1 MKIPT
6 NRYCLIYKNNITCKV
21 IYKPY
26 NNIMKKYLL
35 ILTAM
40 LCSLVS
46 MAQNTDAMLFG
57 DVKAKEGRKHLPH
70 AKIQVKGTNLK
81 TQCDATGHFKLSNL
95 PVGKQVIIATLSSY
109 QQQEIEVNMEANKGT
124 GAYFELEKDPLEL
137 SQVVVTGTRTS
148 HFVKDVPIRTEVL
161 TSQAITKKN
170 AQNLYEALE
179 GVPGIR
185 VEQQCQFC
193 NFSEVRMQGLGAEHT
208 QVLIDGE
215 PIYSGLAGVYGLQQ
229 IGTNDIDRLEVV
241 KGAGSALYSSSA
253 VAGAIN
259 IISKEP
265 TFEPSVNGDIQFG
278 NFGFKSY
285 KGSGSM
291 RYNNIGLSVFA
302 QRTQMD
308 AIDRTQN
315 GLTRKEVK
323 NKDGIS
329 DCVDETMNNL
339 GFSLYF
345 YQPFAKNDKLV
356 LRGKAIDEHRF
367 GGVMTNDQYMNPYT
381 DGTEDIR
388 TNRLSADLAYTLPIG
403 KHSELNLTTAYV
415 YHKRLATNDTFLHDY
430 MDSHKDPAHPDEDGA
445 EPDVSIMRPY
455 IAKENTVTPSLT
467 FTSILGNHTLL
478 GGVQGYFTRLRET
491 GLYVISA
498 EDEKTSPYYGVPYT
512 SIGKKHAN
520 ELGFFVQDEWNVT
533 PKLTV
538 VPGIRIDSH
547 SSGEEYT
554 TSVKVSDNAFPTT
567 KFSKTTVNPRIAIK
581 YELTPSL
588 VLRANVGT
596 GFRAP
601 YGFSENLHLCSGSPR
616 VWKSSNLKGERA
628 ISYNLSADYYAKKY
642 QFSINLFRTNLKD
655 KIQFSPADDEVKK
668 FGYSY
673 QWENVDDAYVQ
684 GVELGAKANL
694 FRNFNA
700 GINWTFNQ
708 GKFKHERAD
717 WSDPNDETVKEFPQ
731 RLQYAKDSRNI
742 SRFPAM
748 TGDID
753 LDYTPGTWSFS
764 LTSSLQG
771 RMYIDYNSEDDGA
784 TSKIKKTNTFMIFN
798 CRAAKRFGS
807 CTVYAGAKNIFS
819 YIQDEKHTDDA
830 AFMYAPVYGATWYV
844 GLSVRL

>member
-1 MKIPT
+1 MNKA
-6 NRYCLIYKNNITCKV
+6 
-21 IYKPY
+21 
-26 NNIMKKYLL
+26 LL
-35 ILTAM
+35 FLLAM
-40 LCSLVS
+40 LCTLTSV
-46 MAQNTDAMLFG
+46 AQNTDAMLFG
-57 DVKAKEGRKHLPH
+57 DVKAKEGGRHLPH
-70 AKIQVKGTNLK
+70 AIISVKGTNLK
-81 TQCDATGHFKLSNL
+81 TECDGTGHYKLNNL
-95 PVGKQVIIATLSSY
+95 PLGKQTIVATLEGY
-109 QQQEIEVNMEANKGT
+109 QQQELEVTMTKEKGT
-124 GAYFELEKDPLEL
+124 EAYFELEKDPLEL
-137 SQVVVTGTRTS
+137 NQVVVTGTRTA

-215 PIYSGLAGVYGLQQ
+215 PVYSGLAGVYGLQQ
-229 IGTNDIDRLEVV
+229 IGTNDVDRLEVV
-241 KGAGSALYSSSA
+241 KGAGSALYGSSA

-265 TFEPSVNGDIQFG
+265 GYEPTVSGDVQFG

-302 QRTQMD
+302 QRTEMD
-308 AIDRTQN
+308 AVDETQD

-323 NKDGIS
+323 HKDGVS
-329 DCVDETMNNL
+329 DRVSEQMNNL

-345 YQPFAKNDKLV
+345 YHPFAKNDKLI
-356 LRGKAIDEHRF
+356 LRGKAVDEQRF
-367 GGVMTNDQYMNPYT
+367 GGVMTNDQYLNPFS
-381 DGTEDIR
+381 DGTENIK

-403 KHSELNLTTAYV
+403 AHSELNLAAAYV
-415 YHKRLATNDTFLHDY
+415 HHKRQATNDTFLHDY

-445 EPDVSIMRPY
+445 TPDVGLMRPY
-455 IAKENTVTPSLT
+455 IAKENTLTPSLT

-478 GGVQGYFTRLRET
+478 AGVQGYFTRLRET
-491 GLYVISA
+491 GLYCISA
-498 EDEKTSPYYGVPYT
+498 EEEKANPYYGIPYT

-520 ELGFFVQDEWNVT
+520 EVGFFIQDEWNVT

-538 VPGIRIDSH
+538 VPGLRLDTH
-547 SSGEEYT
+547 SSGEEYA
-554 TSVKVSDNAFPTT
+554 TSEKVSDNAFPTT
-567 KFSKTTVNPRIAIK
+567 KFRKTSFNPRLAVK
-581 YELTPSL
+581 YEVTPSL
-588 VLRANVGT
+588 ILRANVGT

-601 YGFSENLHLCSGSPR
+601 YGFSEDLHLCSGSPR
-616 VWKSSNLKGERA
+616 VWKSSDLKGERA
-628 ISYNLSADYYAKKY
+628 VSYNLSADYYGKWY
-642 QFSINLFRTNLKD
+642 QLSMNLFRTNLKD
-655 KIQFSPADDEVKK
+655 KIQFSPASDDVKK

-684 GVELGAKANL
+684 GVELGAKASL
-694 FRNFNA
+694 FRNFSA
-700 GINWTFNQ
+700 AVNWTFNQ
-708 GKFKHERAD
+708 GKFKHERAE
-717 WSDPNDETVKEFPQ
+717 WSDKEDEECKKYPQ
-731 RLQYAKDSRNI
+731 RLQYAKDSRHI

-753 LDYTPGTWSFS
+753 LDYSPGTWSFS
-764 LTSSLQG
+764 LTGSLQG
-771 RMYIDYNSEDDGA
+771 KMYIDYNSEDAGE
-784 TSKIKKTNTFMIFN
+784 TSKIKQTNTFMTFN
-798 CRAAKRFGS
+798 CRVAKRFGM
-807 CTVYAGAKNIFS
+807 CTIYAGGKNIFS

-830 AFMYAPVYGATWYV
+830 AFMYAPVYGATWYA

>member
-1 MKIPT
+1 M
-6 NRYCLIYKNNITCKV
+6 
-21 IYKPY
+21 
-26 NNIMKKYLL
+26 
-35 ILTAM
+35 
-40 LCSLVS
+40 S
-46 MAQNTDAMLFG
+46 MAQGTDAMLFG
-57 DVKAKEGRKHLPH
+57 DVKAKETGQHLPH
-70 AKIQVKGTNLK
+70 ATITVKGTTLK
-81 TQCDATGHFKLSNL
+81 TKCDASGHFKMADL
-95 PVGKQVIIATLSSY
+95 PVGKQIVVANLEGY
-109 QQQEIEVNMEANKGT
+109 QEQELEVEMVSGKGT
-124 GAYFELEKDPLEL
+124 AAYFKLDKDALEL
-137 SQVVVTGTRTS
+137 SQVVVTGTRTE
-148 HFVKDVPIRTEVL
+148 HFVKNVPIRTEVL
-161 TSQAITKKN
+161 TSQSIKRKN
-170 AQNLYEALE
+170 ALNLFDALE

-193 NFSEVRMQGLGAEHT
+193 NFSMVRMQGLGAEHT
-208 QVLIDGE
+208 QVLLDGE
-215 PIYSGLAGVYGLQQ
+215 PVYSGLAGVYGLQQ
-229 IGTNDIDRLEVV
+229 MGTNDIDRLEVV
-241 KGAGSALYSSSA
+241 KGAGSALYGSSA

-323 NKDGIS
+323 HKDGIS
-329 DCVDETMNNL
+329 DRVDETMNNL

-367 GGVMTNDQYMNPYT
+367 GGVMTNDQYLNPYT

-415 YHKRLATNDTFLHDY
+415 YHKRQATNDTFLHDY

-445 EPDVSIMRPY
+445 EPDVSMMRPY
-455 IAKENTVTPSLT
+455 IAKENTVTPSIT

-520 ELGFFVQDEWNVT
+520 EVGFFIQDEWNVT

-538 VPGIRIDSH
+538 VLGIRVDSH
-547 SSGEEYT
+547 SSGEEYA
-554 TSVKVSDNAFPTT
+554 TSVKVSDSAFPTT

-581 YELTPSL
+581 YEVTPSL
-588 VLRANVGT
+588 VLRANIGT

-601 YGFSENLHLCSGSPR
+601 YGFSEDLHLCSGSPR

-642 QFSINLFRTNLKD
+642 QFSINIFRTNLKD

-700 GINWTFNQ
+700 GVNCTFNQ

-784 TSKIKKTNTFMIFN
+784 TSKIKKTNTFMLFN
-798 CRAAKRFGS
+798 CRAAKRFGM

-844 GLSVRL
+844 GLSVKL